1 MASNQLTAP
10 LLVTRTA
17 GLAQVAHALAQ
28 EPIIAVDTESNSLHA
43 YQEQVCLIQY
53 STPRSDFLVDP
64 LSIPDLTPLGP
75 IFSNPAIEKVFHA
88 AEYDVLCLKRD
99 FGFEFANLF
108 DTMVAARILGREALG
123 LGALLEAEFGL
134 QVDKRYQRADWGQRP
149 LPTYLLAYAQIDTH
163 YLIPLRD
170 RLHQALVERGL
181 WPLAVE
187 DFNRVSHVNGRLMEE
202 RVDNCWRVSGS
213 YDLTPRKAA
222 VLMELCRYRDRVA
235 RSANRPLFK
244 VLNDSTLLAIANE
257 LPADADAL
265 RTIPGM
271 TPGQINRHGKG
282 LLAAVQRG
290 LKGQPVEPPRS
301 TRPSEP
307 FLERLDA
314 LRNWRKTKAHETG
327 VMSDVILPR
336 DLLNLLAEANP
347 RTPEELEALLKNVP
361 WRLEHFGGEILGVL
375 KRT

>member
-1 MASNQLTAP
+1 LIPS
-10 LLVTRTA
+10 RTA
-17 GLAQVAHALAQ
+17 CTLTRS
-28 EPIIAVDTESNSLHA
+28 I
-43 YQEQVCLIQY
+43 CLIQY
-53 STPRSDFLVDP
+53 STPGSDFLVD
-64 LSIPDLTPLGP
+64 LSVPDLSPLDRSFQPG
-75 IFSNPAIEKVFHA
+75 IEKVFHA
-88 AEYDVLCLKRD
+88 ATALCRKRD
-99 FGFEFANLF
+99 GFEFANLF

-149 LPTYLLAYAQIDTH
+149 LPAYLLAYAQVDTH

-170 RLHQALVERGL
+170 RLRQALVELGL

-257 LPADADAL
+257 LPADVDAL
-265 RTIPGM
+265 RMIPGM
-271 TPGQINRHGKG
+271 TPGQIKRHGKW
-282 LLAAVQRG
+282 LLAAV
-290 LKGQPVEPPRS
+290 
-301 TRPSEP
+301 
-307 FLERLDA
+307 
-314 LRNWRKTKAHETG
+314 NG
-327 VMSDVILPR
+327 V
-336 DLLNLLAEANP
+336 
-347 RTPEELEALLKNVP
+347 
-361 WRLEHFGGEILGVL
+361 
-375 KRT
+375 